1 MKPSM
6 KLRLLRDQRGVALP
20 LALMG
25 LVVVTLL
32 ITATLLTSSTELAIS
47 SAHQD
52 ATRALYASE
61 AGIEAYVARLDS
73 SLTAGDAV
81 LPAIPSPFQ
90 VPGGDATTITLTRL
104 HRLGIVGTTP
114 GRDVY
119 CITST
124 PVGNSSRKVGAMI
137 QMSLTPANL
146 NLNIRGAGSFGGDVE
161 VRGNASIS
169 GRQQNASLC
178 ADRTQVSAIETSR
191 DGSFRVMG
199 GSANIDGAVTRTNER
214 INEFQSRILSGRNID
229 TLALFAKIKFGAR
242 YGKPS
247 FNGKPNSAVNA
258 VGTPLNW
265 GCPWTMLQGTSQACN
280 PAVASMDTSYY
291 PTIAIDAEG
300 GTVDLQGDH
309 GQGLLVVVNGNLKIS
324 GNFRY
329 KGIIIVKGSLDVT
342 GTADITGA
350 VIGLNTISVGRPN
363 DNDNEIGGT
372 LNITYDPCV
381 NRKVVESFNSANP
394 LPVLTGP
401 AYGWFEVVR

>member
-1 MKPSM
+1 
-6 KLRLLRDQRGVALP
+6 
-20 LALMG
+20 
-25 LVVVTLL
+25 
-32 ITATLLTSSTELAIS
+32 
-47 SAHQD
+47 
-52 ATRALYASE
+52 
-61 AGIEAYVARLDS
+61 
-73 SLTAGDAV
+73 
-81 LPAIPSPFQ
+81 
-90 VPGGDATTITLTRL
+90 
-104 HRLGIVGTTP
+104 
-114 GRDVY
+114 
-119 CITST
+119 
-124 PVGNSSRKVGAMI
+124 
-137 QMSLTPANL
+137 
-146 NLNIRGAGSFGGDVE
+146 
-161 VRGNASIS
+161 
-169 GRQQNASLC
+169 
-178 ADRTQVSAIETSR
+178 
-191 DGSFRVMG
+191 
-199 GSANIDGAVTRTNER
+199 
-214 INEFQSRILSGRNID
+214 
-229 TLALFAKIKFGAR
+229 
-242 YGKPS
+242 
-247 FNGKPNSAVNA
+247 
-258 VGTPLNW
+258 
-265 GCPWTMLQGTSQACN
+265 MLQGTSQACN